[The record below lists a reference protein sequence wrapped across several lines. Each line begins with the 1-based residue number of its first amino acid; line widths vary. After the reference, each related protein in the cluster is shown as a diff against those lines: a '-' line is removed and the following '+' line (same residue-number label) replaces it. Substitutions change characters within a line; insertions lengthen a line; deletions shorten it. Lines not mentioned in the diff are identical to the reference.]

1 MSKKIFFASSTTQ
14 KVTHKLTGFLIKPR
28 NIPKLVPLSS
38 LNSNEIKKY
47 KALQNDAKTV
57 QFREKILTML
67 GESSEDFL
75 TLSQS
80 LSKEGALAFRDF
92 VTEKSFGYLVNA
104 YDDALSKMKSSPAG
118 HTFKNFQYMKNFLV
132 NAQFNDAL
140 FHPLLILLIAYQ
152 LGTPI
157 RLIDIRGK
165 DAKPMKTTVRDNGVH
180 LDDTLFGKEFKI
192 ILMWQKGTTKGPNG
206 QNMVLI
212 SRAHHLVRQID
223 TEHGANFDTAE
234 EIANE
239 ILFNKYLDKSP
250 YPVEMSDER
259 PMTVIFDA
267 TRVPHHRYRNTSNN
281 AMRSCLILAFHPI
294 TENNFPSK
302 SVELDNTALNKIQ
315 ESVFG
320 QFNELSSTNVTEDF
334 LRAIKNYRLKIKVK
348 IQQLIQSK
356 KLVPLKSKTL
366 SREKFT
372 LWLKNIEE
380 GYKQSQFH
388 SIQFSTE
395 SMNVNRFQNAL
406 MHSIEF
412 DRHCDLDLRL
422 YPDRR
427 EVKRKELRNRLR
439 EQGVNGY
446 STKALIEHRVLGITK
461 LTINDILSP
470 NTLTEQIK
478 TVSTDHRIDE
488 CSRLLLN
495 DLLEALNRCHDIQT
509 FRSTSL
515 FVYLLLE
522 ELANTTHFLQL
533 NTHILSLFKHYAALV
548 WADDF
553 YIRKNT
559 NKTPAMNL
567 EPIINKYFDGS

>member
-1 MSKKIFFASSTTQ
+1 MTN
-14 KVTHKLTGFLIKPR
+14 KLTGFLVKPP
-28 NIPKLVPLSS
+28 NITKLVPLSS

-47 KALQNDAKTV
+47 KGLQGDVKIV
-57 QFREKILTML
+57 HFREKILNML
-67 GESSEDFL
+67 GDSSEDFL

-92 VTEKSFGYLVNA
+92 VTEKSFGCLVNA
-104 YDDALSKMKSSPAG
+104 YDDALSKIKSSPAG
-118 HTFKNFQYMKNFLV
+118 HTFKDFQYMENFLV

-152 LGTPI
+152 FGTPI

-165 DAKPMKTTVRDNGVH
+165 DAKPVKTTLRDNGVH

-192 ILMWQKGTTKGPNG
+192 ILMWEKGTTKGPNG

-212 SRAHHLVRQID
+212 SRAHNLVRQID

-239 ILFNKYLDKSP
+239 ILFNKYLDTSP

-259 PMTVIFDA
+259 PLTVIFDA

-281 AMRSCLILAFHPI
+281 STRSCLILAFHPI
-294 TENNFPSK
+294 TENSHPSK
-302 SVELDNTALNKIQ
+302 SVELNNATLDKVQ
-315 ESVFG
+315 ESILG
-320 QFNELSSTNVTEDF
+320 RFNELSNSHVTEDF
-334 LRAIKNYRLKIKVK
+334 LSAIKNDLLKIKIK
-348 IQQLIQSK
+348 IQQLIQSNN
-356 KLVPLKSKTL
+356 LIPLNSKIL
-366 SREKFT
+366 SRDAFT

-380 GYKQSQFH
+380 GYKQSQF
-388 SIQFSTE
+388 SPLQFSTE
-395 SMNVNRFQNAL
+395 SMTTNNFQNAL
-406 MHSIEF
+406 IHSIEF

-439 EQGVNGY
+439 EQGIDGY
-446 STKALIEHRVLGITK
+446 STKALIEHRSHDISK

-470 NTLTEQIK
+470 NTITERVK
-478 TVSTDHRIDE
+478 TVSSDPRIDE
-488 CSRLLLN
+488 SSRMLLN

-515 FVYLLLE
+515 FVYFLLE
-522 ELANTTHFLQL
+522 ELTNTAHFLKINKL
-533 NTHILSLFKHYAALV
+533 ILSLFKHYSALV
-548 WADDF
+548 WGDDL

-559 NKTPAMNL
+559 NKTPETNL
-567 EPIINKYFDGS
+567 EPIINKYFYES